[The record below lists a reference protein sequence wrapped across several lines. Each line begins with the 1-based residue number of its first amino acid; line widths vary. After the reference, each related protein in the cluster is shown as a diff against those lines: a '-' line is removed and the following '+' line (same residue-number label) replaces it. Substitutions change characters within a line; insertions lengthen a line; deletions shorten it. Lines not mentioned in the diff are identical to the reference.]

1 MVQKMWGPQVHP
13 SNVIV
18 SKPDIF
24 GDEEKTPNHEIS
36 NIAKFMQKQVNYQ
49 YCMTTT
55 GLIGIFQLDEE
66 VAIYASG
73 KEGAIPEIT
82 GFIAMRQVLYT
93 AVKSQNGKSIISELH
108 QAQPLAAVEA
118 VHNNSK
124 EAEDILANMNQNIW
138 AFLLHLLP
146 GMGYPREFVVRLL
159 EGACDPQ
166 LKHTANDYLWDEDN
180 KRLIIPESKQDKANN
195 IEEEDW
201 YTDVFGDFMNTLEGG
216 KKKNKGGRRSF
227 IAPEELFDLDD
238 AGSVHSIR
246 QKPGAKPKATNSGY
260 GGSPGA
266 PTFQVGG
273 NKKHKGEEDVEPVE
287 INSDDDEKAGA
298 AATAPDNLEE
308 LSRKE
313 LLELLRK
320 AKLSSQST
328 GSAPNSG
335 NGWDHSESS
344 DEGESMSGDGSSSES
359 SSGSSVDLSDEGS
372 NGTPSG

>member
-1 MVQKMWGPQVHP
+1 
-13 SNVIV
+13 
-18 SKPDIF
+18 
-24 GDEEKTPNHEIS
+24 
-36 NIAKFMQKQVNYQ
+36 
-49 YCMTTT
+49 
-55 GLIGIFQLDEE
+55 
-66 VAIYASG
+66 
-73 KEGAIPEIT
+73 
-82 GFIAMRQVLYT
+82 
-93 AVKSQNGKSIISELH
+93 
-108 QAQPLAAVEA
+108 LAAVEA

-124 EAEDILANMNQNIW
+124 EAEDVLVNMNQNIW

-159 EGACDPQ
+159 EVACDPQ
-166 LKHTANDYLWDEDN
+166 LKHTANDYQWDEDK
-180 KRLIIPESKQDKANN
+180 KRLIIPESKHDKANN

-246 QKPGAKPKATNSGY
+246 QKPGAKLKATNSGY

-273 NKKHKGEEDVEPVE
+273 NKKHKGEEDVETVE
-287 INSDDDEKAGA
+287 INSDDGEKAGA
-298 AATAPDNLEE
+298 AATAPNNLEE
-308 LSRKE
+308 LSREE

-328 GSAPNSG
+328 GSAPDSG

-344 DEGESMSGDGSSSES
+344 DEGESTSGDGSSSES
-359 SSGSSVDLSDEGS
+359 SSGSSVDLSDEGLD
-372 NGTPSG
+372 GTPSG